1 MFLTILHFRPRYVHS
16 CISSVSMVMFLY
28 TYFYIGFDMTS
39 PNDLPSDEQ
48 DFIVERAVE
57 GYEPELI
64 HYELEKAP
72 SDKYVTLTLDT
83 VRRFIESD
91 YGQEMIDLERRV
103 QEKKAEVSRE
113 ELIRDLKE
121 QKRILMERSKQLRD
135 NDLDEINNDT
145 VSTILKSVRM
155 LGEFIDELQSKDT
168 GVPGTVNIN
177 KLDIDLTQNVR
188 YLSRDEKLD
197 VVEALENDDSIKDFA
212 VIKKKE

>member
-1 MFLTILHFRPRYVHS
+1 
-16 CISSVSMVMFLY
+16 
-28 TYFYIGFDMTS
+28 MTS
-39 PNDLPSDEQ
+39 PNDLPDDEQ

-155 LGEFIDELQSKDT
+155 LGEFIDELQSKDA

-177 KLDIDLTQNVR
+177 KLDIDLTQNVQ

-212 VIKKKE
+212 VVKKKE